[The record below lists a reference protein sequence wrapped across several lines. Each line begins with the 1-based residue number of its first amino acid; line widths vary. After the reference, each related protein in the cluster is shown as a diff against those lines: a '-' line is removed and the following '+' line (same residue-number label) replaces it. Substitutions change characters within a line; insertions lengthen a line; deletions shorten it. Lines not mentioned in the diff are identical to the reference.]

1 MPDVLNKDIVLKDLD
16 GTQLWPL
23 AHRDSGGYI
32 IEETYLKN
40 YIMKDGVKYP
50 IDPNSLM
57 FLNTSSSN
65 PVIQTLGGDDVNIVD
80 SVEYGLSDSPTT
92 EPTTWYTEIPSTIP
106 EGSYLWTKTT
116 YSNGAVSYSI
126 SYQGKDGAPGQSTYI
141 RYIEST
147 TDNIIKD
154 RSTNTLTPPTVTFSF
169 KIVDGNSDPAPY
181 SGYYE
186 IKSSQDGSAYTGN
199 TSGTGT
205 STSAYRPDSADRFV
219 RCYLYNNSTDRT
231 LLDVKTVAI
240 LADGLNGAA
249 GITIDHIEE
258 YYTLTQDT
266 TPVPEPES
274 SEWDWVVGGG
284 SEGLPAMTQTDK
296 YLWNYEKIYYSNNTT
311 YVSDPVIIGAY
322 GDNGKGIKS
331 ITNYYLASSITNP
344 ELLPPPVS
352 ESSDPEWSTNFQ
364 QVSESAKYLW
374 NYEEIVYTDATGD
387 TIENTDPAIIGMF
400 SKDGING
407 TDAYNAILSNE
418 NHTFPAD
425 DTGHAIAGSSTT
437 GSVLGFEGTS
447 QVATYVDTEHITG
460 TPTGLS
466 FQVSDNGTD
475 HTTYTVTVAN
485 TLTTTNGTL
494 SIPVILN
501 HNEDNEVTF
510 YLSFSYSLAKA
521 GNDAEIYYIQT
532 SANTITRSQDNVL
545 SPNQITFSAF
555 KQVGNNNPTAY
566 QGKFYVESTTNFS
579 TWTAFYSTT
588 SNINED
594 HATVSLT
601 GLTSSVLAIK
611 CRFYTAGTVIVPSP
625 SSSEVPLDSQTILFV
640 KDGADAYNIRFRDEN
655 ISFAGDDTKA
665 LAGQSFTTKLDAFR
679 GVNRVRATINPNNS
693 TIQVPAGMSITWNNT
708 LPQADPAPSVT
719 LTISGNMTTQTGTI
733 NIPVRVNNRDF
744 TIPLYFN
751 LILKGKNGLDVTSYS
766 VIPNH
771 NYILISTDGTILPSD
786 SVTFY
791 AYKLI
796 GSNRDAFTCN
806 FRIYVMNN
814 GASTWT
820 QVYPRSGQSAAN
832 ESSHTYQIS
841 NIEIT
846 GIKAEIYSGNTK
858 LDEESIPVLTR
869 ARDGNDG
876 NDGEPGYSTA
886 IIYLYQ
892 RAGDTPEKP
901 IGDFTY
907 TFSDGSLTPEEGAD
921 LNGWSLTIPGQD
933 SAGDPLWV
941 TVAMASSNGESD
953 TIGEDEWQN
962 PVIFSE
968 NGADGTPA
976 YNNASVSLYRRSTT
990 EPTVPS
996 STLTY
1001 NFTTGELTPASG
1013 YTGWSRYIPTGTDPV
1028 WVITANLSSL
1038 SSTDTITS
1046 QEWNGTGTAV
1056 RLARD
1061 GNDLSVS
1068 GVYYAESDQ
1077 GTDPTLIPAVDWETS
1092 MPDVGPG
1099 NFLWTRIDY
1108 SDGSHSYSST
1118 RQGVNGGD
1126 VTISS
1131 TSVKYSRSDSG
1142 TDTPSY
1148 WGDTPDTAKR
1158 KGQPGNYTYGPAEP
1172 GDYLWV
1178 RTIVNYSPSGS
1189 TTSYSISYI
1198 GENGNSAIIESVSK
1212 SSEGVTTI
1220 VMVDGEGNSST
1231 ITIDDGEDGTNGTD
1245 GKNGYMHIAWANS
1258 ADGQTDFTTTNDPE
1272 SPTYKGPYEYIGVY
1286 SDNTQADSQRYQDYS
1301 WSLIKGTD
1309 GLNQATIT
1317 LYRRSSS
1324 NLTNS
1329 DRPSVVVT
1337 YNFETGALSPDGTT
1351 TAITTGWYRNI
1362 PEGTSPV
1369 WVTTA
1374 SAISAETSTTITR
1387 TTGWST
1393 PVKMV
1398 VNGVDGNSVA
1408 VVDLYKRAATKPE
1421 AGPTGILTY
1430 TFSSGRL
1437 TATNSSYFNGW
1448 SQDFPADD
1456 GNPCWLISA
1465 MANSNTGT
1473 DDIDTDDW
1481 APRNQSDDSK
1491 VDPIKY
1497 VESGESVY
1505 FLAMDNDSHVFPA
1518 TDSHAVEGS
1527 STEINLVGYFGS
1539 TTKSVNNI
1547 SVTSTT
1553 GASSSSTLSWTI
1565 SGQKITVTAH
1575 SGLTTQSG
1583 TLTISAKVTGSSETF
1598 TKKFSW
1604 SLSLSGTDST
1614 NYSLI
1619 VNPTAITRNVNPITS
1634 INSNSSL
1641 SSTSIV
1647 LNSYSQT
1654 GSSARTDY
1662 TGILKIEGGLP
1673 GNTWSTIAQNI
1684 TNSNYTYNITNPYL
1698 SKQTITSGQTAN
1710 NAVNGFN
1717 TITTVS
1723 LPVGYYRVTLNLP
1736 VKTSPN
1742 QYIQSCYVQVQ
1753 VRGVTYSGN
1762 LINSATSSGQ
1772 TSVNF
1777 KVSTAGSVAIGLWC
1791 TINGSQK
1798 ITYNTSYIY
1807 GFITQYRITLYKSG
1821 DTNTILDQEIIPVID
1836 FGANGAN
1843 GADGY
1848 NSAAL
1853 ALYKRFAE
1861 GETVT
1866 GPTATRTYNF
1876 QTGALTINS
1885 GQTDDGWTPSPPA
1898 GSDPCYA
1905 CYVMARSTST
1915 SWSLSGGVWSAP
1927 RLFVQSGY
1935 NQATIYLYQ
1944 RSTSDNVDGPSGS
1957 TTYTF
1962 STGELDSIPTG
1973 WSRDIPTGT
1982 DPIWVTAVSVKSVED
1997 TSTISSNQWASPVKM
2012 AQNGT
2017 NGRSVSQVKEY
2028 YYASTSSDSST
2039 LPAQDSNS
2047 WKESISSLNPIF
2059 NETNKYLWNFEKTFY
2074 DDSTSGSPTTPAVIA
2089 VWSKDGRGISKIRE
2103 FYQANASD
2111 SPPSTTGLPNTLGN
2125 WVEVPGTNSNPV
2137 PSTTST
2143 NKYLWNCE
2151 VIEWTDGS
2159 TPTVNSPAL
2168 IGLHTD
2174 DSISYSLVAT
2184 PISIVRDS
2192 NNNTLDNNSITVTA
2206 TKQIGSSNPVAYTSG
2221 IAVSYTVNNSSWTT
2235 ITGTNNVYT
2244 IPSNVRSTV
2253 KRLKAT
2259 LTVGSVIV
2267 DTQTIPVINS
2277 GVDGD
2282 AGGDAY
2288 TVWLSNENHT
2298 FSAGMDGKP
2307 LSGGNVTTTTPYAY
2321 KGGTQ
2326 LTVTNLT
2333 YASAPTGISVAINS
2347 STKVATITA
2356 STTTAI
2362 TGGKVTFTVTADG
2375 KTFNLD
2381 FSYSVSKTGLTGAAG
2396 INTATVSL
2404 YKTSETMPTGTS
2416 GTASAIPGTNLTYN
2430 FANKSISEAGPW
2442 LGWSKTRPSTTPIW
2456 EIIATAASDQ
2466 ATDTIYGTSSN
2477 SEWST
2482 PILIS
2487 GKNGTNGTSQATL
2500 YVYKRAASVS
2510 TPSGGTYNFS
2520 SGSLTA
2526 PDGWSTVPVEKN
2538 PSNDWPCWVSSA
2550 TVIGTGTVSVTGW
2563 TTPVIYISKEM
2574 SVVSSQPLWYMKN
2587 SLLGIELSGNTEQAG
2602 SSGKNKLLFRKTDV
2616 SYSVNGLTGSWSR
2629 ANQTITVT
2637 GTNTVTTAYGL
2648 LNASPAGGAVFPNF
2662 AVGETYT
2669 FSTYNRP
2676 STIYLQINYMS
2687 TSNREKALC
2696 GVNGTNTH
2704 TTFTVPSDYSY
2715 ASVIFVGVASTATT
2729 VNATFTAQLE
2739 KGSTATA
2746 YEPHISPDTP
2756 QDIHSVSGDN
2766 KVVIASKNLLSNDW
2780 DNDWQNGYWDISTGK
2795 FVTSA
2800 NWQAIKYYIP
2810 VQPNTTYYVYA
2821 DPNISASIGN
2831 ICQYDANKNFIVYK
2845 AGAKNTTFTTSAN
2858 VYFLTL
2864 YVGNV
2869 YKGTNISLSKSDTTT
2884 DGTYVPFTTQSYPLY
2899 LPVKNLFDRTQVPS
2913 NLVSW
2918 TYYVPNFGDNAK
2930 AYPIY
2935 IGKGKTATFKSNIP
2949 TLPSGNGFYAINALS
2964 EGSTNT
2970 LNDTHERTISANNS
2984 GLVYVGMITNRQYY
2998 QEVIDGTY
3006 YIQVTVGNVSNV
3018 QDYSI
3023 ELNKIGTYQDYI
3035 YKNGGKWYVH
3045 KETRRFSLAVADMNN
3060 SDTYPGWKNKP
3071 ETQQMVLDYPDKNS
3085 KLSNSTSYFV
3095 NIKEQNDGIN
3105 INTLNGNNT
3114 IFISGFNRTQTEWK
3128 TNYPN
3133 LVVNAIYGLQT
3144 AENIEITD
3152 TNLIAQLNNL
3162 ETAQS
3167 SSNKVTNIVQ
3177 KNSDLP
3183 FDITYSEANTGWPP
3197 KPAGEVTT
3205 TSTAPDI
3212 WSLMPATYIEGYRY
3226 YNSYQTKLSDG
3237 SLYWSEVTPG
3247 TAIQN
3252 ADGIYAGISN
3262 QAQVFNVNK
3271 NGVFDTDT
3279 PSEGITVWG
3288 IIGTE
3293 EVVPTNISVNYN
3305 GTNIL
3310 NNATTDSIYARLNNN
3325 VVIITFKAGFP
3336 GGTNPI
3342 SEGTIN
3348 IEFVVGTKSFKFP
3361 YNFTLVYQRIFPVE
3375 IKPLYYLSN
3384 SATNVP
3390 PSPTLA
3396 ADWPNIGAHTESG
3409 VWSSIVPDYIKPQI
3423 SSSGVV
3429 SNAWYYWTCQYT
3441 KFNDDSIELSDI
3453 ILDSELN
3460 NLNIKVTIN
3469 ESNISKNEEAISSK
3483 VESTTYNL
3491 RLYGSEDAPGE
3502 VPEWL
3507 ATGIIRNVSNVIQTS
3522 NEISSYVGTIEEGST
3537 LSSDIETKA
3546 SSLIK
3551 QTADDITGK
3560 LNRLVQDPT
3569 TGEPVIIGGVIQM
3582 DLVPPTEENPNSYTR
3597 ITLGNTNNDIK
3608 AEFTNAAL
3616 NFKTTS
3622 GVNLAWVDAEN
3633 QEFGTTKITIGQPGS
3648 GVARWRIQATG
3659 DNDTHLTFTRHS

>member
-65 PVIQTLGGDDVNIVD
+65 PVIQTLGGDEVNIVD

-106 EGSYLWTKTT
+106 EGSYLWTKTS

-141 RYIEST
+141 RYIEAT
-147 TDNIIKD
+147 ADNIIKD

-169 KIVDGNSDPAPY
+169 KIVAGNSDPAPY

-186 IKSSQDGSAYTGN
+186 IKSSQDGSAYTGS

-240 LADGLNGAA
+240 LSDGLNGAA

-322 GDNGKGIKS
+322 GDNGRGI
-331 ITNYYLASSITNP
+331 SSITEYYQVTNSTQAP
-344 ELLPPPVS
+344 ETGT
-352 ESSDPEWSTNFQ
+352 SDWETTPQ
-364 QVSESAKYLW
+364 QVSENNKYLW
-374 NYEEIVYTDATGD
+374 NYEYISYTDGTHF
-387 TIENTDPAIIGMF
+387 ESEPAIIGMF

-425 DTGHAIAGSSTT
+425 DSGHAIDGSSTT
-437 GSVLGFEGTS
+437 GNVLGFEGTS
-447 QVATYVDTEHITG
+447 QVATYVDVNNITG

-475 HTTYTVTVAN
+475 HTAYTVTAAN

-521 GNDAEIYYIQT
+521 GTNGNDAEIYYIQT

-566 QGKFYVESTTNFS
+566 QGKFYVESTTDFS
-579 TWTAFYSTT
+579 TWTAFYYTT
-588 SNINED
+588 SSINED
-594 HATVSLT
+594 HATISLT
-601 GLTSSVLAIK
+601 GLTSSVLAIR
-611 CRFYTAGTVIVPSP
+611 CRFYTAGTVIVPAP

-693 TIQVPAGMSITWNNT
+693 TIQVPTGMSITWNNT

-820 QVYPRSGQSAAN
+820 QVYPSSGQSAAN

-869 ARDGNDG
+869 ARDGTDG

-892 RAGDTPEKP
+892 RASDTPEKP

-996 STLTY
+996 GTLTY

-1077 GTDPTLIPAVDWETS
+1077 GTDPTLIPAVDWEIS

-1142 TDTPSY
+1142 TSTPSY
-1148 WGDTPDTAKR
+1148 WGDTPSTAKR

-1198 GENGNSAIIESVSK
+1198 GTDGEDGNSAVIESVSK

-1220 VMVDGEGNSST
+1220 VMVDGEGNRST
-1231 ITIDDGEDGTNGTD
+1231 ITIDDGQDGENGRP
-1245 GKNGYMHIAWANS
+1245 GENGYVHIAWANS
-1258 ADGQTDFTTTNDPE
+1258 ANGQTDFSTTVSTNKKYVGMY
-1272 SPTYKGPYEYIGVY
+1272 T
-1286 SDNTQADSQRYQDYS
+1286 DNTEADSQNYLDYS

-1329 DRPSVVVT
+1329 DRPSVAVKYTFSTGELSVNNTVT
-1337 YNFETGALSPDGTT
+1337 AGPIATN
-1351 TAITTGWYRNI
+1351 WYRNI
-1362 PEGTSPV
+1362 PTGTDPV
-1369 WVTTA
+1369 WITTA
-1374 SAISAETSTTITR
+1374 SAISAEASTTITR

-1398 VNGVDGNSVA
+1398 VNGVDGYNTATIYLYRRSTSNLTNSDRPSTSCYYRFSDKTLSLSNTSWSA
-1408 VVDLYKRAATKPE
+1408 ITSLNNWSTTI
-1421 AGPTGILTY
+1421 PTGTNPIWV
-1430 TFSSGRL
+1430 
-1437 TATNSSYFNGW
+1437 TAASVT
-1448 SQDFPADD
+1448 SQS
-1456 GNPCWLISA
+1456 NISPVITQSNWA
-1465 MANSNTGT
+1465 TPVKMAQSGT
-1473 DDIDTDDW
+1473 DGT
-1481 APRNQSDDSK
+1481 SSCL
-1491 VDPIKY
+1491 V
-1497 VESGESVY
+1497 V
-1505 FLAMDNDSHVFPA
+1505 LDNDSHIFPA
-1518 TDSHAVEGS
+1518 TDTHAINNSQAVINITGYEG
-1527 STEINLVGYFGS
+1527 TTQLTAKADIENLTNGS
-1539 TTKSVNNI
+1539 FAI
-1547 SVTSTT
+1547 RE
-1553 GASSSSTLSWTI
+1553 I
-1565 SGQKITVTAH
+1565 SGTIANKLTVSSPTVSNNAIVLTVTALERLD
-1575 SGLTTQSG
+1575 SNNKAGVLNFLIDVKTSTG
-1583 TLTISAKVTGSSETF
+1583 ATLQYN
-1598 TKKFSW
+1598 KKFSW
-1604 SLSLSGTDST
+1604 SLGLEGSDGDPAEIYYLTLSNNIIKKGYNSSGTATVSPSNITVTVYKRVGNDSPTTSSDCYVEITKDNSVVSNTKTSSITYPTSGSLPT
-1614 NYSLI
+1614 NISSLVFKLYDTNNSSTRKLLDTQSVGIIDGTISVKGVTEYYKTTTTNSAPATTDLSTWFNTPTAAGFSATNKYLWNTETVQYSNGTSGSASAAALI
-1619 VNPTAITRNVNPITS
+1619 GTWGEAGSGISSIKEYYLKSNQSTGITTSTSGWVEVPGTGSTPNPVPVTSEDEPYLWNYEKITWVNPSSVTNTTPAIVGVHGRR
-1634 INSNSSL
+1634 
-1641 SSTSIV
+1641 
-1647 LNSYSQT
+1647 
-1654 GSSARTDY
+1654 G
-1662 TGILKIEGGLP
+1662 EH
-1673 GNTWSTIAQNI
+1673 
-1684 TNSNYTYNITNPYL
+1684 
-1698 SKQTITSGQTAN
+1698 
-1710 NAVNGFN
+1710 GFN
-1717 TITTVS
+1717 TATAR
-1723 LPVGYYRVTLNLP
+1723 LYRVSDNTPTAKPGDLTYTFSTGLLSGS
-1736 VKTSPN
+1736 TSDFNGWQQTMPDTVP
-1742 QYIQSCYVQVQ
+1742 IWEI
-1753 VRGVTYSGN
+1753 T
-1762 LINSATSSGQ
+1762 ATALSDTDEDTITGGSSG
-1772 TSVNF
+1772 
-1777 KVSTAGSVAIGLWC
+1777 
-1791 TINGSQK
+1791 
-1798 ITYNTSYIY
+1798 
-1807 GFITQYRITLYKSG
+1807 
-1821 DTNTILDQEIIPVID
+1821 E
-1836 FGANGAN
+1836 
-1843 GADGY
+1843 
-1848 NSAAL
+1848 
-1853 ALYKRFAE
+1853 
-1861 GETVT
+1861 
-1866 GPTATRTYNF
+1866 
-1876 QTGALTINS
+1876 
-1885 GQTDDGWTPSPPA
+1885 
-1898 GSDPCYA
+1898 
-1905 CYVMARSTST
+1905 
-1915 SWSLSGGVWSAP
+1915 WSAP
-1927 RLFVQSGY
+1927 RLISGKNGTNGY
-1935 NQATIYLYQ
+1935 NQATIYLYK
-1944 RSTSDNVDGPSGS
+1944 RSTASTETKPTTTSYYKFSTGKLYSNSGATTEITSLNSWYRSIPTDSNNPIWVTAASVKSTSDIVTISGSDWVNPAKLAQDGTNGTSPYLMTLSNDSHSFPAGVSSVTSDSAETITINVYEGSTQLTNTNAADSSMANGTFRITTATVSTISPSGKFTAVPSNPAS
-1957 TTYTF
+1957 TNKYGTVTATAKSTLTTPSGTVTIKVNVKPIGGGSVVTLEKVFSWSLAFTGQTGSGATNYYLVLSNTAVKKNLTLASNNITPNPITVNAYSKTGTDSPVSYSGYILAKYTTTSGTSGSQQVTNNSLTIGSAWNSLVIELYTRQNGTLLDSQSVAILSDGINSTTVYLYKNNNSSPGKPTASSTYTF
-1962 STGELDSIPTG
+1962 STKT
-1973 WSRDIPTGT
+1973 
-1982 DPIWVTAVSVKSVED
+1982 
-1997 TSTISSNQWASPVKM
+1997 
-2012 AQNGT
+2012 
-2017 NGRSVSQVKEY
+2017 
-2028 YYASTSSDSST
+2028 
-2039 LPAQDSNS
+2039 
-2047 WKESISSLNPIF
+2047 LNPIP
-2059 NETNKYLWNFEKTFY
+2059 
-2074 DDSTSGSPTTPAVIA
+2074 SGWSTTPAY
-2089 VWSKDGRGISKIRE
+2089 S
-2103 FYQANASD
+2103 
-2111 SPPSTTGLPNTLGN
+2111 
-2125 WVEVPGTNSNPV
+2125 NS
-2137 PSTTST
+2137 TST
-2143 NKYLWNCE
+2143 WE
-2151 VIEWTDGS
+2151 IR
-2159 TPTVNSPAL
+2159 A
-2168 IGLHTD
+2168 
-2174 DSISYSLVAT
+2174 VA
-2184 PISIVRDS
+2184 
-2192 NNNTLDNNSITVTA
+2192 
-2206 TKQIGSSNPVAYTSG
+2206 
-2221 IAVSYTVNNSSWTT
+2221 
-2235 ITGTNNVYT
+2235 
-2244 IPSNVRSTV
+2244 
-2253 KRLKAT
+2253 
-2259 LTVGSVIV
+2259 
-2267 DTQTIPVINS
+2267 
-2277 GVDGD
+2277 
-2282 AGGDAY
+2282 
-2288 TVWLSNENHT
+2288 LSNT
-2298 FSAGMDGKP
+2298 D
-2307 LSGGNVTTTTPYAY
+2307 
-2321 KGGTQ
+2321 
-2326 LTVTNLT
+2326 
-2333 YASAPTGISVAINS
+2333 
-2347 STKVATITA
+2347 
-2356 STTTAI
+2356 
-2362 TGGKVTFTVTADG
+2362 
-2375 KTFNLD
+2375 
-2381 FSYSVSKTGLTGAAG
+2381 
-2396 INTATVSL
+2396 
-2404 YKTSETMPTGTS
+2404 
-2416 GTASAIPGTNLTYN
+2416 
-2430 FANKSISEAGPW
+2430 
-2442 LGWSKTRPSTTPIW
+2442 
-2456 EIIATAASDQ
+2456 
-2466 ATDTIYGTSSN
+2466 TDTIAYTD
-2477 SEWST
+2477 WSD

-2500 YVYKRAASVS
+2500 YVYKRAASVPN
-2510 TPSGGTYNFS
+2510 TPSGGSYTFS
-2520 SGSLTA
+2520 SGSFTA
-2526 PDGWSTVPVEKN
+2526 PNDWSATPVEKD
-2538 PSNDWPCWVSSA
+2538 SSHDWPCWVSSA

-2574 SVVSSQPLWYMKN
+2574 SVVSSRPLWYLKN
-2587 SLLGIELSGNTEQAG
+2587 SLLGIELSGNTSQAG
-2602 SSGKNKLLFRKTDV
+2602 TPTPSAPQTIHSVKGNNKIKIIGKNMFSGAFENPNTYSMVNNNGEYSITTPEYLSSGLRVNITTKASSYAVICPTVSSCSDIRKKLLENPNTRYTISFDV
-2616 SYSVNGLTGSWSR
+2616 YSSTGYTFSGLSIRRSNGQSTIIDFGSPGIQANTKVRIHGSGTTEVVDNIDQRLYINISGLPSGSFIELGNFQLELGSSETSYEPYDAHSYSLTLGGRNMVKPYDSSESKQGITCTYNAEEQSWTFNGTCDLDNTTFSYTTEHFNIDKNVTTVRAYWVSGS
-2629 ANQTITVT
+2629 VT
-2637 GTNTVTTAYGL
+2637 GTCTLRAFDSAYVNSISVDLTTL
-2648 LNASPAGGAVFPNF
+2648 
-2662 AVGETYT
+2662 
-2669 FSTYNRP
+2669 
-2676 STIYLQINYMS
+2676 
-2687 TSNREKALC
+2687 
-2696 GVNGTNTH
+2696 
-2704 TTFTVPSDYSY
+2704 
-2715 ASVIFVGVASTATT
+2715 
-2729 VNATFTAQLE
+2729 
-2739 KGSTATA
+2739 
-2746 YEPHISPDTP
+2746 
-2756 QDIHSVSGDN
+2756 
-2766 KVVIASKNLLSNDW
+2766 
-2780 DNDWQNGYWDISTGK
+2780 
-2795 FVTSA
+2795 
-2800 NWQAIKYYIP
+2800 
-2810 VQPNTTYYVYA
+2810 
-2821 DPNISASIGN
+2821 
-2831 ICQYDANKNFIVYK
+2831 
-2845 AGAKNTTFTTSAN
+2845 
-2858 VYFLTL
+2858 
-2864 YVGNV
+2864 
-2869 YKGTNISLSKSDTTT
+2869 
-2884 DGTYVPFTTQSYPLY
+2884 
-2899 LPVKNLFDRTQVPS
+2899 
-2913 NLVSW
+2913 
-2918 TYYVPNFGDNAK
+2918 
-2930 AYPIY
+2930 
-2935 IGKGKTATFKSNIP
+2935 
-2949 TLPSGNGFYAINALS
+2949 
-2964 EGSTNT
+2964 
-2970 LNDTHERTISANNS
+2970 SANNRVIS
-2984 GLVYVGMITNRQYY
+2984 QKYTGNSFTTNSCTIRFNNGSVATNFKIKIMIAN
-2998 QEVIDGTY
+2998 DNDLTY
-3006 YIQVTVGNVSNV
+3006 EPYISNP
-3018 QDYSI
+3018 I
-3023 ELNKIGTYQDYI
+3023 ELNKIGTYSDYF
-3035 YKNGGKWYVH
+3035 YKNGDKWYVH
-3045 KETRRFSLAVADMNN
+3045 KEFNKVDLGTLTWAYNTTGRVFYANLNPAPPTHTNTTKADAYC
-3060 SDTYPGWKNKP
+3060 SKYPITTWSGK
-3071 ETQQMVLDYPDKNS
+3071 TDKS
-3085 KLSNSTSYFV
+3085 AQIFYAFV
-3095 NIKEQNDGIN
+3095 NGIN
-3105 INTLNGNNT
+3105 IEDETYT
-3114 IFISGFNRTQTEWK
+3114 DARTFKSSISGTELVYRIATP
-3128 TNYPN
+3128 TN
-3133 LVVNAIYGLQT
+3133 T
-3144 AENIEITD
+3144 EITD
-3152 TNLIAQLNNL
+3152 TTLIAQLNNL

-3167 SSNKVTNIVQ
+3167 SSSKVTNILQ
-3177 KNSDLP
+3177 ENSDLP
-3183 FDITYSEANTGWPP
+3183 FDITYSEANTGWPS
-3197 KPAGEVTT
+3197 KPTSEVTT

-3237 SLYWSEVTPG
+3237 SLFWSEVTPG

-3305 GTNIL
+3305 ETNIL
-3310 NNATTDSIYARLNNN
+3310 NNATTASIYARLSSN
-3325 VVIITFKAGFP
+3325 VVTITFKAGFP
-3336 GGTNPI
+3336 GGTTPI

-3361 YNFTLVYQRIFPVE
+3361 YNFTLVKRNKQITE
-3375 IKPLYYLSN
+3375 IRPLYYLKQSN
-3384 SATNVP
+3384 TVA
-3390 PSPTLA
+3390 PSSPA
-3396 ADWPNIGAHTESG
+3396 QQSGWPNISNWTSTSPNI
-3409 VWSSIVPDYIKPQI
+3409 WSTKKPDYIKPTI
-3423 SSSGVV
+3423 TFDGNGNPVV
-3429 SNAWYYWTCQYT
+3429 GNDVYYYWTCQVT
-3441 KFNDDSIELSDI
+3441 KYNDGSTDISTI

-3460 NLNIKVTIN
+3460 SVELTVSTNSAKITENEKDILARVTQTDFDLTLNGDGTTTNTGIKG
-3469 ESNISKNEEAISSK
+3469 AIGQLQLTAEDYTSK
-3483 VESTTYNL
+3483 VSSFATKTDLNGYVTTTTYNSYINQTAKEITRGL
-3491 RLYGSEDAPGE
+3491 QQQITNNEGLIKNIEGGVKVELVNNKTQVTIGNSESEVRGVFTNTALEFKNKSDQRLAWLDSTDGLGATSLSLGSAS
-3502 VPEWL
+3502 
-3507 ATGIIRNVSNVIQTS
+3507 TVSN
-3522 NEISSYVGTIEEGST
+3522 
-3537 LSSDIETKA
+3537 
-3546 SSLIK
+3546 
-3551 QTADDITGK
+3551 
-3560 LNRLVQDPT
+3560 
-3569 TGEPVIIGGVIQM
+3569 
-3582 DLVPPTEENPNSYTR
+3582 
-3597 ITLGNTNNDIK
+3597 
-3608 AEFTNAAL
+3608 
-3616 NFKTTS
+3616 
-3622 GVNLAWVDAEN
+3622 
-3633 QEFGTTKITIGQPGS
+3633 
-3648 GVARWRIQATG
+3648 RWRIIVSDDG
-3659 DNDTHLTFTRHS
+3659 NHLTFTRHN

>member
-65 PVIQTLGGDDVNIVD
+65 PVIQTLGGDEVNIVD

-106 EGSYLWTKTT
+106 EGSYLWTKTS

-141 RYIEST
+141 RYIEAT

-169 KIVDGNSDPAPY
+169 KIVAGSSDPAPY

-240 LADGLNGAA
+240 LSDGLNGAA

-322 GDNGKGIKS
+322 GDNGRGI
-331 ITNYYLASSITNP
+331 SSITEYYQVTNSTQAP
-344 ELLPPPVS
+344 ETGT
-352 ESSDPEWSTNFQ
+352 SDWETTPQ
-364 QVSESAKYLW
+364 QVSENNKYLW
-374 NYEEIVYTDATGD
+374 NYEYISYTDGTHF
-387 TIENTDPAIIGMF
+387 ESEPAIIGMF

-425 DTGHAIAGSSTT
+425 NTGHAIAGSSTT
-437 GSVLGFEGTS
+437 GNVLGFEGTS
-447 QVATYVDTEHITG
+447 QVATYVDVNNITG

-475 HTTYTVTVAN
+475 HTTYTVTAAN

-521 GNDAEIYYIQT
+521 GTNGNDAEIYYIQT

-566 QGKFYVESTTNFS
+566 QGKFYVESTTDFS
-579 TWTAFYSTT
+579 TWTAFYYTT
-588 SNINED
+588 SSINED
-594 HATVSLT
+594 HATISLT
-601 GLTSSVLAIK
+601 GLTSSVLAIR
-611 CRFYTAGTVIVPSP
+611 CRFYAAGTVIVPAP

-679 GVNRVRATINPNNS
+679 GVNRIRATINPNNS

-719 LTISGNMTTQTGTI
+719 LTISGTMTTQTGTI

-858 LDEESIPVLTR
+858 LDEESIPVLTQ

-996 STLTY
+996 GTLTY

-1142 TDTPSY
+1142 TSTPSY
-1148 WGDTPDTAKR
+1148 WGDTPATAKR
-1158 KGQPGNYTYGPAEP
+1158 KGQPGNYTYGPAEA

-1178 RTIVNYSPSGS
+1178 RTIVNYSPAGS

-1198 GENGNSAIIESVSK
+1198 GTDGEDGNSAVIESVSK

-1220 VMVDGEGNSST
+1220 VMVDGEGNRST
-1231 ITIDDGEDGTNGTD
+1231 ITIDDGQDGENGRP
-1245 GKNGYMHIAWANS
+1245 GENGYVHIAWADS
-1258 ADGQTDFTTTNDPE
+1258 ADGQIGFSTTVSTNKEYVGMYTDNIE
-1272 SPTYKGPYEYIGVY
+1272 
-1286 SDNTQADSQRYQDYS
+1286 ADSEDYRDYS
-1301 WSLIKGTD
+1301 WSLIKGSD

-1329 DRPSVVVT
+1329 DRPSVAVT

-1465 MANSNTGT
+1465 MANSNSGT
-1473 DDIDTDDW
+1473 DGIDTDDW

-1518 TDSHAVEGS
+1518 TNSHAVEGS

-1553 GASSSSTLSWTI
+1553 GASNTGTLEWST

-1598 TKKFSW
+1598 TKIFSW

-1619 VNPTAITRNVNPITS
+1619 VKPTAITRNVNPITS

-1654 GSSARTDY
+1654 GSNARTDY
-1662 TGILKIEGGLP
+1662 TGILKIEGEIP
-1673 GNTWSTIAQNI
+1673 GNTWGTLAQNI
-1684 TNSNYTYNITNPYL
+1684 TNSTYTYNITNPYL
-1698 SKQTITSGQTAN
+1698 GEQTITSGQTAN

-1723 LPVGYYRVTLNLP
+1723 LPVGYYRITLNLP

-1762 LINSATSSGQ
+1762 ILNSAMSSGQ

-1807 GFITQYRITLYKSG
+1807 GYITQYRVTLYKSG

-1836 FGANGAN
+1836 YGANGAN
-1843 GADGY
+1843 GSNGY

-1905 CYVMARSTST
+1905 CYTMARATSSTWGLGSV
-1915 SWSLSGGVWSAP
+1915 VWSEP
-1927 RLFVQSGY
+1927 RLFVQNGY

-1944 RSTSDNVDGPSGS
+1944 RSTSDNVDGPEES
-1957 TTYTF
+1957 TIYTF
-1962 STGELDSIPTG
+1962 STGELNPIPTG
-1973 WSRDIPTGT
+1973 WSRNIPAGT
-1982 DPIWVTAVSVKSVED
+1982 NPIWVTAVSVKSVED
-1997 TSTISSNQWASPVKM
+1997 TSTISSTQWASPVKM

-2028 YYASTSSDSST
+2028 YYASTSSDSSN
-2039 LPAQDSNS
+2039 LPAQDSSS
-2047 WKESISSLNPIF
+2047 WKESISSLNPAF

-2074 DDSTSGSPTTPAVIA
+2074 DDNTPGSPTTPAVIA

-2174 DSISYSLVAT
+2174 DSISYSLVAS
-2184 PISIVRDS
+2184 PISIIRDS
-2192 NNNTLDNNSITVTA
+2192 NNDTLDNNSITVTA
-2206 TKQIGSSNPVAYTSG
+2206 TKQVGSSNPVAYTSG
-2221 IAVSYTVNNSSWTT
+2221 IAVSYTTNNSSWTT

-2430 FANKSISEAGPW
+2430 FANKSITEAGPW

-2500 YVYKRAASVS
+2500 YVYKRAASVP
-2510 TPSGGTYNFS
+2510 TKPSGGTYIFS

-2526 PDGWSTVPVEKN
+2526 PSGWSTAPVEKDS
-2538 PSNDWPCWVSSA
+2538 SNDWPCWVSSA

-2574 SVVSSQPLWYMKN
+2574 SVVSSRPLWYMKN
-2587 SLLGIELSGNTEQAG
+2587 SLLRMELSGNTSQAG
-2602 SSGKNKLLFRKTDV
+2602 TPTPDAPQPIHTVSGDNEIIVSGKNVFDISDCSSLLIYNGTSQSFNNGVVTITKTSKSGLGGAYIPLSVTGKKYASLLNHQWIISVEAKASVATTASIGFEGSSLRVQNVSVGTSWARYTATATPTRMGAFVFYAQASTVTMDVRNIQVEIGSSATEYESYTKQNYSLILPVENLFDV
-2616 SYSVNGLTGSWSR
+2616 STSLTKKYITTSGTVGSSDDWSASDYIPVY
-2629 ANQTITVT
+2629 ANTQYTLSGVT
-2637 GTNTVTTAYGL
+2637 NAGTTARHAFYNSSKTYL
-2648 LNASPAGGAVFPNF
+2648 SNV
-2662 AVGETYT
+2662 VGTTYT
-2669 FSTYNRP
+2669 F
-2676 STIYLQINYMS
+2676 
-2687 TSNREKALC
+2687 
-2696 GVNGTNTH
+2696 
-2704 TTFTVPSDYSY
+2704 TTPANAAYVRI
-2715 ASVIFVGVASTATT
+2715 SVRSETPTT
-2729 VNATFTAQLE
+2729 VQLE
-2739 KGSTATA
+2739 KGSKANT
-2746 YEPHISPDTP
+2746 YTP
-2756 QDIHSVSGDN
+2756 YGVR
-2766 KVVIASKNLLSNDW
+2766 
-2780 DNDWQNGYWDISTGK
+2780 
-2795 FVTSA
+2795 
-2800 NWQAIKYYIP
+2800 P
-2810 VQPNTTYYVYA
+2810 
-2821 DPNISASIGN
+2821 
-2831 ICQYDANKNFIVYK
+2831 
-2845 AGAKNTTFTTSAN
+2845 
-2858 VYFLTL
+2858 
-2864 YVGNV
+2864 
-2869 YKGTNISLSKSDTTT
+2869 
-2884 DGTYVPFTTQSYPLY
+2884 
-2899 LPVKNLFDRTQVPS
+2899 
-2913 NLVSW
+2913 
-2918 TYYVPNFGDNAK
+2918 
-2930 AYPIY
+2930 
-2935 IGKGKTATFKSNIP
+2935 
-2949 TLPSGNGFYAINALS
+2949 
-2964 EGSTNT
+2964 
-2970 LNDTHERTISANNS
+2970 
-2984 GLVYVGMITNRQYY
+2984 
-2998 QEVIDGTY
+2998 
-3006 YIQVTVGNVSNV
+3006 
-3018 QDYSI
+3018 I
-3023 ELNKIGTYQDYI
+3023 ELNKLGTGD
-3035 YKNGGKWYVH
+3035 
-3045 KETRRFSLAVADMNN
+3045 NN
-3060 SDTYPGWKNKP
+3060 SDYFHKEGNKWYLYKVTNSQTVSSIGSYYGSAGSGYGGGAITISDMLSDGRTLGFCNKFVP
-3071 ETQQMVLDYPDKNS
+3071 FSTPSSATTSGVCFGASNQIFYFVTETSRFASADKRGVNS
-3085 KLSNSTSYFV
+3085 WLINNPLEIVYKLSSPT
-3095 NIKEQNDGIN
+3095 D
-3105 INTLNGNNT
+3105 T
-3114 IFISGFNRTQTEWK
+3114 
-3128 TNYPN
+3128 
-3133 LVVNAIYGLQT
+3133 
-3144 AENIEITD
+3144 EITYAP
-3152 TNLIAQLNNL
+3152 LIAQLNNL

-3167 SSNKVTNIVQ
+3167 SPNKITNIVQ
-3177 KNSDLP
+3177 ENSDLP
-3183 FDITYSEANTGWPP
+3183 FDITYSESNTGWPP
-3197 KPAGEVTT
+3197 KPTAEVTT

-3237 SLYWSEVTPG
+3237 SLFWSEVTPG
-3247 TAIQN
+3247 TSIQN

-3262 QAQVFNVNK
+3262 QAQVFNVNR

-3310 NNATTDSIYARLNNN
+3310 NNATTASIYARLSSN
-3325 VVIITFKAGFP
+3325 VVTITFKAGFP

-3361 YNFTLVYQRIFPVE
+3361 YNFTLVKRNKQITE
-3375 IKPLYYLSN
+3375 IRPLYYLKQSN
-3384 SATNVP
+3384 TVA
-3390 PSPTLA
+3390 PSSPA
-3396 ADWPNIGAHTESG
+3396 QQSGWPNISSWTSTSPNI
-3409 VWSSIVPDYIKPQI
+3409 WSTKKPDYIKPTITFDSQ
-3423 SSSGVV
+3423 GNPVV
-3429 SNAWYYWTCQYT
+3429 GNDVYYYWTCQVT
-3441 KFNDDSIELSDI
+3441 KYNDGSTDISTI

-3460 NLNIKVTIN
+3460 SVELTVSTNSAKITENEKDILARVTQTDFDLTINGDGVTTKGIRGDIGQLQLTADEYTSKVSSFATKTDLNGYVTTATYNSYINQTAKDITRGLQQQITDNNGLIKNIEGGVKVELVNNKTQVTIGN
-3469 ESNISKNEEAISSK
+3469 SESEVRGVFTNTALEFKNKSDQRLAWLD
-3483 VESTTYNL
+3483 STDGLGATSL
-3491 RLYGSEDAPGE
+3491 SLGSAS
-3502 VPEWL
+3502 
-3507 ATGIIRNVSNVIQTS
+3507 TVSN
-3522 NEISSYVGTIEEGST
+3522 
-3537 LSSDIETKA
+3537 
-3546 SSLIK
+3546 
-3551 QTADDITGK
+3551 
-3560 LNRLVQDPT
+3560 
-3569 TGEPVIIGGVIQM
+3569 
-3582 DLVPPTEENPNSYTR
+3582 
-3597 ITLGNTNNDIK
+3597 
-3608 AEFTNAAL
+3608 
-3616 NFKTTS
+3616 
-3622 GVNLAWVDAEN
+3622 
-3633 QEFGTTKITIGQPGS
+3633 
-3648 GVARWRIQATG
+3648 RWRIVVSDDG
-3659 DNDTHLTFTRHS
+3659 NHLTFTRHN